1 MNWTTH
7 ICPYLLLKIE
17 ILDMFETLS
26 WFVVSMWSPL
36 SPSLVVSCAV
46 GFESQGTRRFA
57 SILSIST
64 AAVFCQW
71 WPCSITAV
79 RPMQPSHSCPLIR
92 MLGRWF
98 LRLWHLSHGLEFQ
111 SFKLKLDARYEQTI
125 QNIEHIWTYCV
136 HRAECAWIISHVTA
150 TSSYMSQPGVS
161 HRHGGGGRAWDL
173 QGDRDAWLDHQG
185 HLSSPIHGIPMDS
198 PWKPAF
204 YDGFFT
210 IIPFSPALIDDVLWF
225 SPYFYLAMAILGE
238 ISHCHDCGIMVHPS
252 SRGLAVRGLQPSGL

>member
-79 RPMQPSHSCPLIR
+79 RPTQPSHSCPLIR

-136 HRAECAWIISHVTA
+136 HRAECAWIISHVSQLRPATCHSQECHTA
-150 TSSYMSQPGVS
+150 MVVV
-161 HRHGGGGRAWDL
+161 AE
-173 QGDRDAWLDHQG
+173 
-185 HLSSPIHGIPMDS
+185 HGISKGTEMLGWTTRASYPRDSHGFPMKTS
-198 PWKPAF
+198 
-204 YDGFFT
+204 
-210 IIPFSPALIDDVLWF
+210 ILWR
-225 SPYFYLAMAILGE
+225 IL
-238 ISHCHDCGIMVHPS
+238 HDYSILTCFN
-252 SRGLAVRGLQPSGL
+252 RW